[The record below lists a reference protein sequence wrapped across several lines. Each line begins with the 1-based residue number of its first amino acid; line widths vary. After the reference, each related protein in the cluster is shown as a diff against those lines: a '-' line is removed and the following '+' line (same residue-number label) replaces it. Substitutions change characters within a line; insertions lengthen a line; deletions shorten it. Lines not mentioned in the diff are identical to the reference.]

1 MATNR
6 TTAYINYLLSEN
18 CYLQSQCDELSE
30 MLQTTQSNVSSL
42 NTFIQTAYDI
52 SENCVHVVTYDSCGN
67 ELACLNSDGAGG
79 FIPCM
84 RDFSDNILPCVL
96 PPRTLGTRSIDK
108 KNQKKRGIYDYPP
121 YYYPYYPYYASYYN
135 PYYAS
140 YYNPYYAP
148 YYNPYLSK
156 YPYTSEY
163 SSKSSE

>member
-30 MLQTTQSNVSSL
+30 MLQTSQSNVSSL

-96 PPRTLGTRSIDK
+96 PPQTRAIDAK
-108 KNQKKRGIYDYPP
+108 KPTKKRGLYDYPP
-121 YYYPYYPYYASYYN
+121 IIVLICHITHPTIILIMRLTIILIIRPTIILIYPRIIPIQ
-135 PYYAS
+135 
-140 YYNPYYAP
+140 
-148 YYNPYLSK
+148 
-156 YPYTSEY
+156 
-163 SSKSSE
+163 SSGE